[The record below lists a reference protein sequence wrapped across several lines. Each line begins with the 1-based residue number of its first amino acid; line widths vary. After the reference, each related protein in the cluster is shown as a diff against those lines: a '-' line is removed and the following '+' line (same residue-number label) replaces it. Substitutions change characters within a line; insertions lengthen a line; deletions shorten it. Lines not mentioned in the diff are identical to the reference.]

1 MQFVK
6 KRLLS
11 LITAAALMVGMLPAA
26 FAGYENFTSKTTYP
40 AGQFT
45 DVPSTEWYAQ
55 NVQAAYEYKLVDG
68 VNATQFKPN
77 SNLTIA
83 QAIKL
88 AACLH
93 STYVSGTTD
102 FETARPWYQPYVTYA
117 LENGII
123 NTTYADYDQPATRAQ
138 FASIFANALP
148 EDALTAINDIA
159 DGAIADVDMS
169 AGYAADVYRLYR
181 AGVLTGSNNAH
192 DFKPNTNIRRS
203 EVAAIVTRMAK
214 PDLRQSFTVEVHI
227 GMTADEVFSACV
239 PAIFKLYAY
248 DYKNNILGIGSGV
261 VLSARGDAVTCGHLV
276 NGVYRLVAEMYDG
289 TKREVTIYS
298 FDADADIAHIRV
310 VGSTLPYLGVT
321 TEVEEGDT
329 VYALGYP
336 GGGAATVTTGK
347 VTDPENDDYLAP
359 MIESTAQVISGNS
372 GGALINDEGKVVGIT
387 VSSHSGGVPS
397 YSVPIRYLNSL
408 IGDGTAYSP
417 GEYNRNHKPDASRCY
432 SKHYPVPDFGT
443 VTGVTLLGTIREG
456 TTTTYYY
463 DREEVEAGDKILLR
477 YYAALG
483 ENTFY
488 QFTGGSFTSSSTYPY
503 SVKLYE
509 TSYDG
514 IPAISVVVS
523 SNSFASIGGL
533 LRPSIF
539 FCRNLC
545 ITPNEMKADGH
556 ETYLRPKCYKNR
568 EKREKIK

>member
-1 MQFVK
+1 M
-6 KRLLS
+6 LS

-214 PDLRQSFTVEVHI
+214 PDLRQSFTVEAHV

-248 DYKNNILGIGSGV
+248 DYKNNIPRHRQRRCAQRTRRCCNLRTPCQRR
-261 VLSARGDAVTCGHLV
+261 LPPCG
-276 NGVYRLVAEMYDG
+276 
-289 TKREVTIYS
+289 
-298 FDADADIAHIRV
+298 
-310 VGSTLPYLGVT
+310 
-321 TEVEEGDT
+321 
-329 VYALGYP
+329 
-336 GGGAATVTTGK
+336 
-347 VTDPENDDYLAP
+347 
-359 MIESTAQVISGNS
+359 
-372 GGALINDEGKVVGIT
+372 
-387 VSSHSGGVPS
+387 
-397 YSVPIRYLNSL
+397 
-408 IGDGTAYSP
+408 
-417 GEYNRNHKPDASRCY
+417 
-432 SKHYPVPDFGT
+432 
-443 VTGVTLLGTIREG
+443 
-456 TTTTYYY
+456 
-463 DREEVEAGDKILLR
+463 
-477 YYAALG
+477 
-483 ENTFY
+483 
-488 QFTGGSFTSSSTYPY
+488 
-503 SVKLYE
+503 
-509 TSYDG
+509 
-514 IPAISVVVS
+514 
-523 SNSFASIGGL
+523 
-533 LRPSIF
+533 
-539 FCRNLC
+539 
-545 ITPNEMKADGH
+545 
-556 ETYLRPKCYKNR
+556 
-568 EKREKIK
+568 

>member
-93 STYVSGTTD
+93 STYVSGSAD
-102 FETARPWYQPYVTYA
+102 FDKVRPWYQPYVTYA

-148 EDALTAINDIA
+148 EEALTAINDIA

-214 PDLRQSFTVEVHI
+214 PDLRQSFTVEAHV

-321 TEVEEGDT
+321 TEAEEGDT

-336 GGGAATVTTGK
+336 GGG
-347 VTDPENDDYLAP
+347 P
-359 MIESTAQVISGNS
+359 Q
-372 GGALINDEGKVVGIT
+372 
-387 VSSHSGGVPS
+387 
-397 YSVPIRYLNSL
+397 R
-408 IGDGTAYSP
+408 
-417 GEYNRNHKPDASRCY
+417 
-432 SKHYPVPDFGT
+432 
-443 VTGVTLLGTIREG
+443 
-456 TTTTYYY
+456 
-463 DREEVEAGDKILLR
+463 
-477 YYAALG
+477 
-483 ENTFY
+483 
-488 QFTGGSFTSSSTYPY
+488 
-503 SVKLYE
+503 
-509 TSYDG
+509 
-514 IPAISVVVS
+514 
-523 SNSFASIGGL
+523 
-533 LRPSIF
+533 LRPAS
-539 FCRNLC
+539 
-545 ITPNEMKADGH
+545 
-556 ETYLRPKCYKNR
+556 
-568 EKREKIK
+568 